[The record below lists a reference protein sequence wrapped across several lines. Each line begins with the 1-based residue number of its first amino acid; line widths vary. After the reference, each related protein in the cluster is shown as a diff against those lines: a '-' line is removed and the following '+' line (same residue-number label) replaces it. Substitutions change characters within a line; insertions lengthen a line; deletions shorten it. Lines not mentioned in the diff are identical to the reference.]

1 MTERLVVVGGDAAGM
16 SAASQ
21 ARRRRGRDELEIVA
35 FERGAHTSYSACGI
49 PYWIGGLVAGG
60 RDALVARSPEA
71 FARDHAIDVRLG
83 HDVTTVDLDRR
94 EVVARGPGGDVR
106 LGFDHLV
113 LGAGAGPVTPDWAA
127 EAFAAGTR
135 GVYRAQTLPDG
146 EAIRAAV
153 GAGARRAVVCGGGYI
168 GVEVTEA
175 LLRRGLDVTVVQRGP
190 QLMGSIDPEVSVGL
204 RHAMEG
210 HGATLRCG
218 TVARGLV
225 TRAGAVTAVATD
237 QGEIPA
243 DLVVLALGV
252 RPRTELAAAAGLRIG
267 GSGGI
272 ATDDRQRALD
282 ADGAVVEGVYA
293 AGDCTEVVHRVYGR
307 RMTVALGTHANKQGR
322 VAGIT
327 IGGGQARF
335 PGVVGTAITGF
346 FDVEAART
354 GLSCAEMGR
363 AGVECVHATIES
375 TTIAG
380 YLPDAPRVTVRLV
393 AEAATGRVVGGQ
405 MVGGR
410 GAGKRI
416 DTIATAVT
424 AGMTA
429 EDLVGLDLA
438 YCPPYSPVWDP
449 VQVAARKLL
458 DALG

>member
-16 SAASQ
+16 SAAAQ
-21 ARRRRGRDELEIVA
+21 ARRRRGRDDLEIVA
-35 FERGAHTSYSACGI
+35 FERGVHTSYSACGI
-49 PYWIGGLVAGG
+49 PYWIGGLVPGG
-60 RDALVARSPEA
+60 RDALVARSPET
-71 FARDHAIDVRLG
+71 FRGEHGIDVRLG
-83 HDVTTVDLDRR
+83 HEVTAVDLDRR
-94 EVVARGPGGDVR
+94 EVLARGPEGDVR

-113 LGAGAGPVTPDWAA
+113 LGTGAAPVTPDWAA
-127 EAFAAGTR
+127 EAIAAGTR

-146 EAIRAAV
+146 EAIRGAV
-153 GAGARRAVVCGGGYI
+153 GAGARRAVVCGGGYVGI
-168 GVEVTEA
+168 EVTEA

-190 QLMGSIDPEVSVGL
+190 ELMGSLDPDVSVGL
-204 RHAMEG
+204 RHALES

-218 TVARGLV
+218 TVAQGLV
-225 TRAGAVTAVATD
+225 TRNDTVTGVLTD

-252 RPRTELAAAAGLRIG
+252 TPRTDLAVEAGLRIG
-267 GSGGI
+267 ESGGI
-272 ATDDRQRALD
+272 VTDDSQRALG
-282 ADGAVVEGVYA
+282 ADGVYA

-327 IGGGQARF
+327 IGGGHARF

-375 TTIAG
+375 TTTAG
-380 YLPDAPRVTVRLV
+380 YLADAPRATVRLV

-405 MVGGR
+405 IVGGR

-416 DTIATAVT
+416 DTVATAVS

-458 DALG
+458 DLLG

>member
-16 SAASQ
+16 SAAAQ
-21 ARRRRGRDELEIVA
+21 ARRRRGRDALEIVA
-35 FERGAHTSYSACGI
+35 FERGVHTSYSACGI
-49 PYWIGGLVAGG
+49 PYWIGGLVPGG
-60 RDALVARSPEA
+60 RDALVARSPETLRA
-71 FARDHAIDVRLG
+71 ENGIDVRLG
-83 HDVTTVDLDRR
+83 HDVTAVDLDRR
-94 EVVARGPGGDVR
+94 EVVAHGPEGEVR

-113 LGAGAGPVTPDWAA
+113 LGTGAAPVTPDWAA
-127 EAFAAGTR
+127 EALAAGTR

-146 EAIRAAV
+146 EAVLAAL
-153 GAGARRAVVCGGGYI
+153 GAGARRAVVCGGGYV
-168 GVEVTEA
+168 GVEITEA
-175 LLRRGLDVTVVQRGP
+175 LLRRGLDVTVVQRGA
-190 QLMGSIDPEVSVGL
+190 QLMGSLDPDMSVGL
-204 RHAMEG
+204 RHALEAR
-210 HGATLRCG
+210 GATLRCG

-225 TRAGAVTAVATD
+225 TRNDTVTGVRTD

-252 RPRTELAAAAGLRIG
+252 TPRTELAAGAGLTIG
-267 GSGGI
+267 ESGGI
-272 ATDDRQRALD
+272 VTDDRQRALGP
-282 ADGAVVEGVYA
+282 DGATVDGVYA

-354 GLSCAEMGR
+354 GLSCGEMAR

-375 TTIAG
+375 TTTAG
-380 YLPDAPRVTVRLV
+380 YLADAPRATVRLV

-405 MVGGR
+405 VVGGR

-416 DTIATAVT
+416 DTIATAVS

-429 EDLVGLDLA
+429 EDMVGLDLA

-458 DALG
+458 DKLG